1 MVPAGRPW
9 PALTPLTALPPSCVG
24 PSDTQTPAPELVLHP
39 PQTWRGSTAVG
50 SPLPLP
56 RLAEEQPPGL
66 TAGAPV
72 TPGVTD
78 RISRLL
84 LEAMQPLEVRSVFEA
99 AQDPTFLHGLSLV
112 NCSSEDLP
120 STDCN
125 AITQEKPVVAD
136 GEERAQGVPE
146 ISDRMC
152 CSSCSRVFDSRE
164 EQTEHYRLDWHR
176 FNLKQRLL
184 GRQALTAEEFEE
196 KTRAGDVS
204 SISGSD
210 SDDSDSGSE
219 SDLLPPREHTDPGSS
234 QQSLRPG
241 TRSAKVLFRNSQGQL
256 LSAYRCVLGSKKGGG
271 EQQAELV
278 ASLQSMGTGTCWVI
292 LMTGG
297 GHFAG
302 AVFRGT
308 SRTYWPA
315 GFSICR
321 EPSASSCVSP
331 VPTGHCSS
339 VGGTPLCTR
348 TTPASAAS
356 PSAPAELPSGRCCG
370 CTRPWPPC
378 RCMGRT
384 QWWRILLA
392 SPGRAGGKCHVRGW
406 KSPSKVTPAVSEGEG
421 HWRVGRALADLP
433 PPTLMRVS
441 WMGEGAQH
449 RTLCGSSCL
458 LFVPQPCGSPWESRF
473 QASGHPISAL
483 PQGTGWGTI
492 VDSPDLGTVIP
503 SGPFPQFTCGEGVG
517 PLAERTGVGPP
528 APISP
533 VSPKVLS
540 EEENEE
546 SQAGELEMV
555 DVTLSTLHLRESEVT
570 PKRSRKK
577 RRKKDKVGRGAR
589 AEGPRGQEEPEGSSS
604 QPGAETVTDPQEG
617 SGAEP
622 APWRKGETPLGQLR
636 DALFTACKTGD
647 VGTLRRLLG
656 VAESGAPPAGSE
668 DGAMG
673 QSQGHPGRVQS
684 EGSEPNHAV
693 PGLLSLLS
701 EPIDGTGFTLLHVAA
716 AAGKGAA
723 VRLLLEA
730 GADPALRDRQERPPY
745 CVSADKSTRNVFR
758 KFMVDHPAK
767 YDYGRAKVPGPLT
780 AEMEAR
786 RLEKQRAQKTQRKQ
800 RAQELREQQ
809 QRLAQEQEEKRRF
822 AALPDREKRAL
833 AAERRLAAQLQ
844 DTGAALANTRRCW
857 QCGESLLGRIPFHY
871 HDFSFCSTACL
882 QTHRRGRAGPP

>member
-1 MVPAGRPW
+1 
-9 PALTPLTALPPSCVG
+9 
-24 PSDTQTPAPELVLHP
+24 
-39 PQTWRGSTAVG
+39 
-50 SPLPLP
+50 
-56 RLAEEQPPGL
+56 
-66 TAGAPV
+66 
-72 TPGVTD
+72 
-78 RISRLL
+78 
-84 LEAMQPLEVRSVFEA
+84 MQPLEVRSVFEA

-120 STDCN
+120 STDSN

-136 GEERAQGVPE
+136 GEERARGVPE

-184 GRQALTAEEFEE
+184 GRRALAEEEFEE
-196 KTRAGDVS
+196 KTCAGDVS

-210 SDDSDSGSE
+210 SDDCDSGSE
-219 SDLLPPREHTDPGSS
+219 SDLLLPRDHTDPGSS

-256 LSAYRCVLGSKKGGG
+256 LSAFRCVLGSKKGGG

-278 ASLQSMGTGTCWVI
+278 ASLQSMGAGTCWVI

-302 AVFRGT
+302 AVFRGPEVLDHKT
-308 SRTYWPA
+308 FHRYTVRARRGTVQGVRDAQGQASMPKSA
-315 GFSICR
+315 G
-321 EPSASSCVSP
+321 AS
-331 VPTGHCSS
+331 
-339 VGGTPLCTR
+339 LR
-348 TTPASAAS
+348 RYNEAA
-356 PSAPAELPSGRCCG
+356 LLKDI
-370 CTRPWPPC
+370 
-378 RCMGRT
+378 
-384 QWWRILLA
+384 QDLLA
-392 SPGRAGGKCHVRGW
+392 SWAQLLQGAQRIFLRAPR
-406 KSPSKVTPAVSEGEG
+406 AN
-421 HWRVGRALADLP
+421 RALLFSGRNPPLHKDDPRVCNIPFSTRRATFREVLRVHAALATLQVYGKDTAVADLAGCPRKGWRKVPCARGEEPQQGDASP
-433 PPTLMRVS
+433 P
-441 WMGEGAQH
+441 
-449 RTLCGSSCL
+449 
-458 LFVPQPCGSPWESRF
+458 
-473 QASGHPISAL
+473 
-483 PQGTGWGTI
+483 
-492 VDSPDLGTVIP
+492 
-503 SGPFPQFTCGEGVG
+503 
-517 PLAERTGVGPP
+517 
-528 APISP
+528 
-533 VSPKVLS
+533 S
-540 EEENEE
+540 EEEEE
-546 SQAGELEMV
+546 SQAGELETV
-555 DVTLSTLHLRESEVT
+555 ELTLSTLQLREFEVT
-570 PKRSRKK
+570 PKRSRKR
-577 RRKKDKVGRGAR
+577 RRKKDKVGRGAGAR
-589 AEGPRGQEEPEGSSS
+589 AEGPGGQEEPKGSAP
-604 QPGAETVTDPQEG
+604 QPDAETVTDPQEG
-617 SGAEP
+617 PGAEP
-622 APWRKGETPLGQLR
+622 APWGKGETLLGQLR

-668 DGAMG
+668 DGAVG
-673 QSQGHPGRVQS
+673 QPQGHPGRVRS
-684 EGSEPNHAV
+684 EGSEPNRAA

-701 EPIDGTGFTLLHVAA
+701 EPIAGTGFTLLHVAA

-745 CVSADKSTRNVFR
+745 CVCADKSTRSVFR
-758 KFMVDHPAK
+758 KFMVDHPAT

-786 RLEKQRAQKTQRKQ
+786 RLEKQRAQKAQRKQ
-800 RAQELREQQ
+800 RAQELRGQQ

-833 AAERRLAAQLQ
+833 AAERRLAAQLP

-871 HDFSFCSTACL
+871 LDFSFCSTACL

>member
-1 MVPAGRPW
+1 
-9 PALTPLTALPPSCVG
+9 
-24 PSDTQTPAPELVLHP
+24 
-39 PQTWRGSTAVG
+39 
-50 SPLPLP
+50 
-56 RLAEEQPPGL
+56 
-66 TAGAPV
+66 
-72 TPGVTD
+72 
-78 RISRLL
+78 
-84 LEAMQPLEVRSVFEA
+84 MQPLEVRSVFEA

-302 AVFRGT
+302 AVFRGPEVLDHKT
-308 SRTYWPA
+308 FHRYTVRARRGTVQGVRDAQGQASMPKSA
-315 GFSICR
+315 G
-321 EPSASSCVSP
+321 AS
-331 VPTGHCSS
+331 
-339 VGGTPLCTR
+339 LR
-348 TTPASAAS
+348 RYNEAA
-356 PSAPAELPSGRCCG
+356 LLKDI
-370 CTRPWPPC
+370 
-378 RCMGRT
+378 
-384 QWWRILLA
+384 QDLLA
-392 SPGRAGGKCHVRGW
+392 SWVQHLQGAQRIFL
-406 KSPSKVTPAVSEGEG
+406 
-421 HWRVGRALADLP
+421 RVPCANRALLFSGRNPPLHKDDPRLCNIPFSTRRATFREVLRVHAALATLQVYGKDTVIADLAGFP
-433 PPTLMRVS
+433 RKGWRKVPCARVEEPQQ
-441 WMGEGAQH
+441 GDA
-449 RTLCGSSCL
+449 SS
-458 LFVPQPCGSPWESRF
+458 
-473 QASGHPISAL
+473 
-483 PQGTGWGTI
+483 
-492 VDSPDLGTVIP
+492 
-503 SGPFPQFTCGEGVG
+503 
-517 PLAERTGVGPP
+517 
-528 APISP
+528 
-533 VSPKVLS
+533 LS
-540 EEENEE
+540 EEEEE

-555 DVTLSTLHLRESEVT
+555 DVTLSTLHLREFEVT

-577 RRKKDKVGRGAR
+577 RRKKDKVGR
-589 AEGPRGQEEPEGSSS
+589 
-604 QPGAETVTDPQEG
+604 
-617 SGAEP
+617 
-622 APWRKGETPLGQLR
+622 ETPLGQLR

-656 VAESGAPPAGSE
+656 VAESRAPPAGSE

>member
-1 MVPAGRPW
+1 MAHLQIHCVLQGMMPNAV
-9 PALTPLTALPPSCVG
+9 LLLPIPCRITGACQWLS
-24 PSDTQTPAPELVLHP
+24 
-39 PQTWRGSTAVG
+39 
-50 SPLPLP
+50 LPH
-56 RLAEEQPPGL
+56 
-66 TAGAPV
+66 
-72 TPGVTD
+72 
-78 RISRLL
+78 SHSFFRLL

-302 AVFRGT
+302 AVFRGPEVLDHKT
-308 SRTYWPA
+308 FHRYTVRARRGTVQGVRDAQGQASMPKSA
-315 GFSICR
+315 G
-321 EPSASSCVSP
+321 AS
-331 VPTGHCSS
+331 
-339 VGGTPLCTR
+339 LR
-348 TTPASAAS
+348 RYNEAA
-356 PSAPAELPSGRCCG
+356 LLKDI
-370 CTRPWPPC
+370 
-378 RCMGRT
+378 
-384 QWWRILLA
+384 QDLLA
-392 SPGRAGGKCHVRGW
+392 SWVQHLQGAQRIFL
-406 KSPSKVTPAVSEGEG
+406 
-421 HWRVGRALADLP
+421 RVPCANRALLFSGRNPPLHKDDPRLCNIPFSTRRATFREVLRVHAALATLQVYGKDTVIADLAGFP
-433 PPTLMRVS
+433 RKGWRKVPCARVEEPQQ
-441 WMGEGAQH
+441 GDA
-449 RTLCGSSCL
+449 SS
-458 LFVPQPCGSPWESRF
+458 
-473 QASGHPISAL
+473 
-483 PQGTGWGTI
+483 
-492 VDSPDLGTVIP
+492 
-503 SGPFPQFTCGEGVG
+503 
-517 PLAERTGVGPP
+517 
-528 APISP
+528 
-533 VSPKVLS
+533 LS
-540 EEENEE
+540 EEEEE

-555 DVTLSTLHLRESEVT
+555 DVTLSTLHLREFEVT

-577 RRKKDKVGRGAR
+577 RRKKDKVGR
-589 AEGPRGQEEPEGSSS
+589 
-604 QPGAETVTDPQEG
+604 
-617 SGAEP
+617 
-622 APWRKGETPLGQLR
+622 ETPLGQLR

-656 VAESGAPPAGSE
+656 VAESRAPPAGSE

>member
-1 MVPAGRPW
+1 
-9 PALTPLTALPPSCVG
+9 
-24 PSDTQTPAPELVLHP
+24 
-39 PQTWRGSTAVG
+39 
-50 SPLPLP
+50 
-56 RLAEEQPPGL
+56 
-66 TAGAPV
+66 
-72 TPGVTD
+72 
-78 RISRLL
+78 
-84 LEAMQPLEVRSVFEA
+84 MQPLEVRSVFEA
-99 AQDPTFLHGLSLV
+99 AQDPTFLHGLFLV

-120 STDCN
+120 SADCN
-125 AITQEKPVVAD
+125 AIMQEKPVVAD
-136 GEERAQGVPE
+136 GEERARGVPE

-196 KTRAGDVS
+196 RTRAGDVS

-210 SDDSDSGSE
+210 SDDSDLGSE
-219 SDLLPPREHTDPGSS
+219 SDLLPPRDHTDPGSS

-256 LSAYRCVLGSKKGGG
+256 LSAYRCVLGCKKGGG

-278 ASLQSMGTGTCWVI
+278 ASLQSMGAGTCWVI

-302 AVFRGT
+302 AVFRGPEVLDHKT
-308 SRTYWPA
+308 FHRYTVRARRGTVQGVRDAQGQASMPKSA
-315 GFSICR
+315 G
-321 EPSASSCVSP
+321 ASLRRYNEVA
-331 VPTGHCSS
+331 
-339 VGGTPLCTR
+339 L
-348 TTPASAAS
+348 
-356 PSAPAELPSGRCCG
+356 LKDI
-370 CTRPWPPC
+370 
-378 RCMGRT
+378 
-384 QWWRILLA
+384 QDLLA
-392 SPGRAGGKCHVRGW
+392 SWVQHLQGAQRIFLRVPCANRAQLFSGRNPPLHKDD
-406 KSPSKVTPAVSEGEG
+406 P
-421 HWRVGRALADLP
+421 RVCNIPFSTRRATFREVLRVHAALATLQVYGKDTAVADLA
-433 PPTLMRVS
+433 
-441 WMGEGAQH
+441 G
-449 RTLCGSSCL
+449 
-458 LFVPQPCGSPWESRF
+458 VPQKGWRKVPCARVEEPQQGDASSP
-473 QASGHPISAL
+473 L
-483 PQGTGWGTI
+483 
-492 VDSPDLGTVIP
+492 
-503 SGPFPQFTCGEGVG
+503 
-517 PLAERTGVGPP
+517 
-528 APISP
+528 
-533 VSPKVLS
+533 
-540 EEENEE
+540 EEEEEE

-555 DVTLSTLHLRESEVT
+555 DVMLSTLQLREFEVT

-577 RRKKDKVGRGAR
+577 RRKKDKVGRGGC
-589 AEGPRGQEEPEGSSS
+589 AEGPRGQEEPEGSSPH
-604 QPGAETVTDPQEG
+604 PGAETVTDPQEG
-617 SGAEP
+617 PGAEP
-622 APWRKGETPLGQLR
+622 APWGKGETLLGQLR
-636 DALFTACKTGD
+636 DTLFTACKTGD

-656 VAESGAPPAGSE
+656 VAESEAPPAGSE

-684 EGSEPNHAV
+684 EGSEPKHAV
-693 PGLLSLLS
+693 PGLLLLLS

-730 GADPALRDRQERPPY
+730 GADPALRDWRERPPY

-786 RLEKQRAQKTQRKQ
+786 RLEKQRAQKAQRKQ

-822 AALPDREKRAL
+822 AALPDREKRVL

-844 DTGAALANTRRCW
+844 DMGAALANTRRCW

-871 HDFSFCSTACL
+871 LDFSFCSTACL

>member
-1 MVPAGRPW
+1 
-9 PALTPLTALPPSCVG
+9 
-24 PSDTQTPAPELVLHP
+24 
-39 PQTWRGSTAVG
+39 
-50 SPLPLP
+50 
-56 RLAEEQPPGL
+56 
-66 TAGAPV
+66 
-72 TPGVTD
+72 
-78 RISRLL
+78 
-84 LEAMQPLEVRSVFEA
+84 MQPLEVRSVFEA

-302 AVFRGT
+302 AVFRGPEVLDHKT
-308 SRTYWPA
+308 FHRYTVRARRGTVQGVRDAQGQASMPKSA
-315 GFSICR
+315 G
-321 EPSASSCVSP
+321 AS
-331 VPTGHCSS
+331 
-339 VGGTPLCTR
+339 LR
-348 TTPASAAS
+348 RYNEAA
-356 PSAPAELPSGRCCG
+356 LLKDI
-370 CTRPWPPC
+370 
-378 RCMGRT
+378 
-384 QWWRILLA
+384 QDLLA
-392 SPGRAGGKCHVRGW
+392 SWVQHLQGAQRIFL
-406 KSPSKVTPAVSEGEG
+406 
-421 HWRVGRALADLP
+421 RVPCANRALLFSGRNPPLHKDDPRICSIPFSTRRATFREVLRVHAALATLQVYGKDTVVADLAGFP
-433 PPTLMRVS
+433 RKGWRKVPCARV
-441 WMGEGAQH
+441 EE
-449 RTLCGSSCL
+449 
-458 LFVPQPCGSPWESRF
+458 PQQGD
-473 QASGHPISAL
+473 AS
-483 PQGTGWGTI
+483 
-492 VDSPDLGTVIP
+492 
-503 SGPFPQFTCGEGVG
+503 F
-517 PLAERTGVGPP
+517 
-528 APISP
+528 
-533 VSPKVLS
+533 LS